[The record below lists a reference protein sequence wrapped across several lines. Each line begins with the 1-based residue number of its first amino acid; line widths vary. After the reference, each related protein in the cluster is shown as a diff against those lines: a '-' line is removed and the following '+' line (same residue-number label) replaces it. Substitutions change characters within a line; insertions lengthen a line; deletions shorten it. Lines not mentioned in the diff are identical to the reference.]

1 MKIHAVIQ
9 KALADPIYAAELA
22 AKAGR
27 ASEASGRKQIMQGD
41 EWHDLLQ
48 EFASTPEELGRLLLS
63 GTLAPEDQTSTTLTS
78 LSTTFTVTT
87 LTTLACST
95 TSTTTTSTTTSLT
108 TTTHTE

>member
-27 ASEASGRKQIMQGD
+27 ASEASDRGRPLQGD
-41 EWHDLLQ
+41 EWHELLK
-48 EFASTPEELGRLLLS
+48 EFAASPEELGRLITS
-63 GTLAPEDQTSTTLTS
+63 GTLMPEDQTTTTLTS

-87 LTTLACST
+87 LTTIACSIT
-95 TSTTTTSTTTSLT
+95 TTTTTSTTTGTT